1 MDQQDQ
7 QQQQQQPPSQQPQRK
22 KEGSP
27 SRAVAGRGGRGG
39 SSRPRSASTSPP
51 LSPPTK
57 RPRSGQRQSQQSQQ
71 QQQQQSSSSSSSGQG
86 HSSRAS
92 TSSTVQ
98 LLPQHYHHPLDLP
111 IARLPHLPLPVAI
124 ANTTDIPDIDH
135 HLHHHRSLSSHTG
148 GSMVASHQPSAPL
161 ASASGGASATTVID
175 SSTSFHAATMQK
187 QRAAEIP
194 PYPVV
199 DIPALEQDPPDP
211 KALAIYTTIISWVD
225 DAPDLASLALVSK
238 LVHVPAMRR
247 LWSGMFFPS
256 IGYFSLSAGRFLL
269 IDSVQSRWYIIEILR
284 NRADLARLVQSF
296 KITEGQESIGELP
309 ILPNLRRLVIEHRGR
324 REQNSGYHDN
334 RLIQFLQQHPLIE
347 ELTLIGA
354 TYDESEMDP
363 LSFVNF
369 RKLELHYSQMPNWLA
384 VTPTQLTHLTLM
396 GAKGRPPPATTLDQ
410 DDTYAT
416 PDPTPF
422 KFPDDRTLTFLSPSI
437 GGLQYLNVSCCVDI
451 SAAGLQ
457 KVLHSVPELRNL
469 ALHFCQKI
477 DIAAAV
483 ARRPDLRKLTH
494 LTLNCKIRCG
504 ATITSFSAYSGENR
518 SQAIIGLLSPE
529 PPTAMTEPE
538 PPRIPS
544 YSHSVAAFDPNKLR
558 ATPMPR
564 STLPIPIHS
573 ENLPPGKNA
582 LDEFIV

>member
-1 MDQQDQ
+1 
-7 QQQQQQPPSQQPQRK
+7 
-22 KEGSP
+22 
-27 SRAVAGRGGRGG
+27 
-39 SSRPRSASTSPP
+39 
-51 LSPPTK
+51 
-57 RPRSGQRQSQQSQQ
+57 
-71 QQQQQSSSSSSSGQG
+71 
-86 HSSRAS
+86 
-92 TSSTVQ
+92 
-98 LLPQHYHHPLDLP
+98 
-111 IARLPHLPLPVAI
+111 
-124 ANTTDIPDIDH
+124 
-135 HLHHHRSLSSHTG
+135 
-148 GSMVASHQPSAPL
+148 
-161 ASASGGASATTVID
+161 
-175 SSTSFHAATMQK
+175 MQK

-194 PYPVV
+194 QKPVV
-199 DIPALEQDPPDP
+199 DIPAFEADPPDP
-211 KALAIYTTIISWVD
+211 KALAIYTHIISWVD

-238 LVHVPAMRR
+238 LVHVPAMKR

-284 NRADLARLVQSF
+284 NRVDLAQLVQSF

-334 RLIQFLQQHPLIE
+334 RLIQFLSRHPLIE
-347 ELTLIGA
+347 ELTLIHSCISRNDGQGA

-396 GAKGRPPPATTLDQ
+396 GAKGRPPPATTLDE
-410 DDTYAT
+410 DNEYAT

-457 KVLHSVPELRNL
+457 KVLHNVPELRNL

-483 ARRPDLRKLTH
+483 ARRPDLRKLKH

-529 PPTAMTEPE
+529 PPTAQPAE
-538 PPRIPS
+538 PPRVPS

-564 STLPIPIHS
+564 STLPIPIPS
-573 ENLPPGKNA
+573 DNLPP
-582 LDEFIV
+582 